1 MSHHNHNHT
10 QGDNTS
16 SNIKVAFLL
25 NLGFTIFELIGGFWT
40 NSLAIMSDA
49 LHDLG
54 DSFSLGLSWYLEK
67 YSQRGRTN
75 KYSYGYRR
83 FSLLGA
89 AINAIILSMGSLI
102 ILSEAIPRLFNP
114 EPTDAQSMVWFAVVG
129 VIVNGMAV
137 LRFRGSQ
144 SMSARMVSW
153 HLLEDVLGW
162 IAVLIV
168 SIVLLFS
175 KLYVLDP
182 LLSIGITLYVLYNAL
197 RNLKSTVEIF
207 LQATPYNVN
216 VREIDAQIRKID
228 QVKSTHHTHVW
239 SLEGENNVMTTHV
252 VVDENATKVEILEV
266 KRRIKDIAT
275 PIALEHI
282 TVEIEY
288 ENEECHMREHDES
301 HH

>member
-1 MSHHNHNHT
+1 MSHHHHNHT
-10 QGDNTS
+10 QANNTTR
-16 SNIKVAFLL
+16 NIKFAFFL

-102 ILSEAIPRLFNP
+102 VLSEAIPRLINP
-114 EPTDAQSMVWFAVVG
+114 EPTHAQGMILFAIVG
-129 VIVNGMAV
+129 VIVNGIAV
-137 LRFRGSQ
+137 LRLRGSQ
-144 SMSARMVSW
+144 GMSARVVSW

-162 IAVLIV
+162 VAVLIV

-175 KLYVLDP
+175 NLYILDP
-182 LLSIGITLYVLYNAL
+182 LLSIGITLYILYNAL

-207 LQATPYNVN
+207 LQATPSNVN
-216 VREIDAQIRKID
+216 VSEIEAQIREIYR
-228 QVKSTHHTHVW
+228 VKSTHHTHVW
-239 SLEGENNVMTTHV
+239 SQEGENNVMTTHV
-252 VVDENATKVEILEV
+252 VVDENATKAEILEV
-266 KRRIKDIAT
+266 KRRVKDIAT
-275 PIALEHI
+275 RIALEHI

-288 ENEECHMREHDES
+288 ENEECHMREDEES

>member
-1 MSHHNHNHT
+1 MTHHHHNHTHAN
-10 QGDNTS
+10 NTTR
-16 SNIKVAFLL
+16 NIKFAFLL

-89 AINAIILSMGSLI
+89 AINAIVLSMGSLI

-114 EPTDAQSMVWFAVVG
+114 EPADAQGMVLFAIVG

-137 LRFRGSQ
+137 LRLRGSQ
-144 SMSARMVSW
+144 GMSARVVSW

-175 KLYVLDP
+175 NLYILDP

-207 LQATPYNVN
+207 LQATPSNVN
-216 VREIDAQIRKID
+216 VKEIETQICEIER
-228 QVKSTHHTHVW
+228 VKSTHHTHVW
-239 SLEGENNVMTTHV
+239 SQEGENNVMTTHV
-252 VVDENATKVEILEV
+252 VVDKNATKAEILEV
-266 KRRIKDIAT
+266 KRRVKDIAT

-288 ENEECHMREHDES
+288 ENEECNLREHEEP

>member
-1 MSHHNHNHT
+1 MSHHNHNHS
-10 QGDNTS
+10 QGDNTT

-67 YSQRGRTN
+67 YSQGGRTN

-114 EPTDAQSMVWFAVVG
+114 EPTDAQSMVLFAVVG

-144 SMSARMVSW
+144 SMNARMVSW

-207 LQATPYNVN
+207 LQATPDNVN
-216 VREIDAQIRKID
+216 LREIDAQIRKID

-252 VVDENATKVEILEV
+252 VVDENATKAEILEV

>member
-1 MSHHNHNHT
+1 MSHHNHNHS
-10 QGDNTS
+10 QGDKTT

-114 EPTDAQSMVWFAVVG
+114 EPTDAQSMVLFAVVG

-144 SMSARMVSW
+144 SMNARMVSW

-207 LQATPYNVN
+207 LQATPENVN

-252 VVDENATKVEILEV
+252 VVDENATKAEILEV

>member
-1 MSHHNHNHT
+1 MSHHNHNHS
-10 QGDNTS
+10 QGDNTT

-114 EPTDAQSMVWFAVVG
+114 EPTDAQSMVLFAVVG

-144 SMSARMVSW
+144 SMNARMVSW

-207 LQATPYNVN
+207 LQATPDNVN

-252 VVDENATKVEILEV
+252 VVDENATKAEILEV

>member
-1 MSHHNHNHT
+1 MTHHHHNHTHPN
-10 QGDNTS
+10 NTT
-16 SNIKVAFLL
+16 SNIKIAFLL

-67 YSQRGRTN
+67 YSQRGRTH

-89 AINAIILSMGSLI
+89 AINGIVLSMGSLI

-114 EPTDAQSMVWFAVVG
+114 QPADAQGMVFFAIVG

-137 LRFRGSQ
+137 LRLRGSQ
-144 SMSARMVSW
+144 GMSARVVSW

-175 KLYVLDP
+175 NLYVLDP

-197 RNLKSTVEIF
+197 RNLKLTVEIF
-207 LQATPYNVN
+207 LQATPSNVN
-216 VREIDAQIRKID
+216 ISEIEAQIREIER
-228 QVKSTHHTHVW
+228 VKSTHHTHVW
-239 SLEGENNVMTTHV
+239 SQEGENNVMTTHV
-252 VVDENATKVEILEV
+252 VVDENATKAEILEV
-266 KRRIKDIAT
+266 KRRVKDIAT
-275 PIALEHI
+275 PIALDHI

-288 ENEECHMREHDES
+288 ENEECHIREDEES